1 MKKNDCKLMAI
12 IIGVAVL
19 LLLWKSLK
27 EDGKENVIQVKVNG
41 VLRGEYDL
49 SEDRELDINGTNHL
63 VIKNGKADVTDAKC
77 PDKICVKQK
86 PISKNGE
93 SIVCLPNKIIITVV
107 EGKEDELDAVV
118 K

>member
-1 MKKNDCKLMAI
+1 MKKNDFKLMVT

-19 LLLWKSLK
+19 LLLWRNLK
-27 EDGKENVIQVKVNG
+27 EDGKENVIQIEVNG
-41 VLRGEYDL
+41 VWRGTYAL
-49 SEDRELDINGTNHL
+49 SKDREVDINGTNHL
-63 VIKNGKADVTDAKC
+63 VIKNGKADVIDAKC

-93 SIVCLPNKIIITVV
+93 SIVCLPNKVIITVV
-107 EGKEDELDAVV
+107 EGEENELDAVV